1 MEQAMNFYEDF
12 NKSDIKLPQD
22 DKIAFENFV
31 ITEDNFQI
39 FYQTKKTEDYFKFF
53 KEKYTP

>member
-1 MEQAMNFYEDF
+1 MEFYLDF

-22 DKIAFENFV
+22 DTISFEKFV

-39 FYQTKKTEDYFKFF
+39 LYQTKKTEDYLKFF
-53 KEKYTP
+53 EENYKP